1 MVANNN
7 ETDRLRQEVNQLKS
21 MLDTLLAEKKQNE
34 SVVDDQYDNF
44 DSIKILQEEYI
55 KVMSLCPME
64 LNLSTEGMGKGKRF
78 KFDKFGDIKRI
89 LYSDLVD
96 IMESN
101 SHFLNYGFF
110 YILDKR
116 VIRKHGLDDA
126 YEKLL
131 TKEKIEKVISF
142 NEKDA
147 VDLFNSANK
156 NQKDIMIDMIIE
168 KIKNSENVD
177 LNIIDKIS
185 RIAGVNLY
193 EKGQEAKEFS
203 ELIPA

>member
-21 MLDTLLAEKKQNE
+21 MLDALLAEKKQNE